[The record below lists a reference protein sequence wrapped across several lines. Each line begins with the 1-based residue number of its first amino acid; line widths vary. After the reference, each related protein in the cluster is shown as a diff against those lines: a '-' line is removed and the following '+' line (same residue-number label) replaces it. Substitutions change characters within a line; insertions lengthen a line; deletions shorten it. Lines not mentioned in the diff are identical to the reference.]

1 MSRDGESQAG
11 QARRT
16 FLAKTLAGLGA
27 AAALLSRPRR
37 GRAAQPEAAQPE
49 AAPANGPILYRRS
62 AETERYYR
70 TLYR

>member
-1 MSRDGESQAG
+1 MARTGESQAG

-16 FLAKTLAGLGA
+16 FLARMLTGLGA

-37 GRAAQPEAAQPE
+37 ARAAKPGAAR
-49 AAPANGPILYRRS
+49 AAGPVLYRRG

>member
-1 MSRDGESQAG
+1 MSRDGESQTG

-16 FLAKTLAGLGA
+16 FLARTLAGLGA

-37 GRAAQPEAAQPE
+37 GRAAQPEVP
-49 AAPANGPILYRRS
+49 PAKGPVLYHRT

-70 TLYR
+70 TLYQ